1 MKLAIVGY
9 GKMGKLIEQLA
20 PEFGFEVGL
29 RLDIDNNV
37 NGAGI
42 TAANFQDIAV
52 AIEFSTPDTVV
63 ENIERISA
71 LGVGLV
77 VGTTGWYDQLP
88 RVRAAVERAGSG
100 LIYSPNFSVGV
111 QVFYR
116 IVETA
121 ARLLRGEEDYDAW
134 AYEIHHKMKKDAPS
148 GTLLK
153 LKQVMQQAGY
163 RRPIDTAAS
172 RAGAIPGAHTIGF
185 DSEADTI
192 TLTHSARSRLGF
204 ARGALKAARWIAGRR
219 GVYEFGEAFFS

>member
-20 PEFGFEVGL
+20 PGFGFEVAL
-29 RLDIDNNV
+29 KLDIDNNV

-42 TAANFQDIAV
+42 TPGNFQDIAV

-63 ENIERISA
+63 DNIERLSG
-71 LGVGLV
+71 LGVSLV

-88 RVRAAVERAGSG
+88 RVRAAVEQAGCG
-100 LIYSPNFSVGV
+100 LIYSPNFSIGV

-121 ARLLRGEEDYDAW
+121 SRLLRNEEDYDAW

-153 LKQVMQQAGY
+153 LKQVMEQAGY
-163 RRPIDTAAS
+163 RRPIDTSAN
-172 RAGAIPGAHTIGF
+172 RAGAIPGVHTIGF

-192 TLTHSARSRLGF
+192 TLTHTARSRLGF

-219 GVYEFGEAFFS
+219 GVYEFGEAFFA